1 MRRGPNEPSVAL
13 RGWDQTIAIPKN
25 LDAIPQVDLASRPAG
40 VLIDHAS
47 TTRLSYTTH
56 RQWQLTSPQPLL
68 EGIDPI
74 LALPHVQ
81 IKPHKARRLKGYR
94 PSAAREL

>member
-13 RGWDQTIAIPKN
+13 RGRDQTVAIPKN

-40 VLIDHAS
+40 VLVDHAP
-47 TTRLSYTTH
+47 TTRLRYTTH
-56 RQWQLTSPQPLL
+56 RQWQLTRPQPLL

-74 LALPHVQ
+74 LATPHIQ
-81 IKPHKARRLKGYR
+81 IKPHKTRRLKSYC
-94 PSAAREL
+94 PVAAREL